1 MAKKRTGIIEIKSG
15 QGISNPNGPLL
26 LPLKKAANRIGL
38 TLWGLREQ
46 IWAGNIPVVRFPGGR
61 KMFIDTRDI
70 ESFIEQNKENIK

>member
-1 MAKKRTGIIEIKSG
+1 MAKKRTGIIEKKTG
-15 QGISNPNGPLL
+15 KGIGNPNSPLL
-26 LPLKKAANRIGL
+26 LPLKKAADCIGL

-70 ESFIEQNKENIK
+70 DQFIERNKETII